1 MSDRAWALAWLT
13 PLALVAADAG
23 RLPLWPDAPPG
34 ETLRL
39 APGADPR
46 GKLGAGGHRTDV
58 FLPDIEGYPAPAPGA
73 PLVLVFPG
81 GGYNLLAEDH
91 EGTGV
96 ARRFRS
102 LGCAAA
108 VVRYRV
114 PRRDP
119 ARPWQVPLLDARRAL
134 ELARGHAAEWNA
146 DPAKV
151 VAVGFSAGGNLV
163 ARLAYQPGPADLPR
177 PDFAVMVYP
186 AYLLKGDK
194 AGAGLIDGPEGL
206 VPASGTRPA
215 PAFLAHSADD
225 PIPAAGSLALAEAL
239 RSAGGSA
246 ETHLYPD
253 GGHGWGVTGRCAA
266 SREWPELVA
275 AWLRAQGALR

>member
-1 MSDRAWALAWLT
+1 MSKAAALAWLA
-13 PLALVAADAG
+13 PLAALAAEAG
-23 RLPLWPDAPPG
+23 RIPLWPDGPPG

-46 GKLGAGGHRTDV
+46 GRAVGGRRTDV
-58 FLPDIEGYPAPAPGA
+58 FLPDLEPFPAITPGS

-81 GGYNLLAEDH
+81 GGYGILAEDH

-96 ARRFRS
+96 ARRFQA

-119 ARPWQVPLLDARRAL
+119 ERPWQVPLLDAQRAL
-134 ELARGHAAEWNA
+134 ELAREHASEWNA
-146 DPAKV
+146 DPRRV

-163 ARLAYQPGPADLPR
+163 ARLAYQPGAAGQAR
-177 PDFAVMVYP
+177 PDYAVMVYP
-186 AYLLKGDK
+186 AYVLRGDK
-194 AGAGLIDGPEGL
+194 PDGGLIGGPEGV
-206 VPASGTRPA
+206 VPAAGSHPA
-215 PAFLAHSADD
+215 PAFFAHSADD
-225 PIPAAGSLALAEAL
+225 PYPAAGSLALAEAV
-239 RSAGGSA
+239 RGAGSTA
-246 ETHLYPD
+246 ETHIYPT
-253 GGHGWGVTGRCAA
+253 GGHGWGVTGSCLA

-275 AWLRAQGALR
+275 AWLRRQGAWR